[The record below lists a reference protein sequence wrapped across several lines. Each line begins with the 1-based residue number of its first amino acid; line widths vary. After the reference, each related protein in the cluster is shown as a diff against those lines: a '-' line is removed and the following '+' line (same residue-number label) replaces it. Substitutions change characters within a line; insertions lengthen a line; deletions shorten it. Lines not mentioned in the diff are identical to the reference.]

1 MSEPGLKAPDERSPN
16 QQTAGP
22 MTSGALLRQ
31 AREAQG
37 LHIAALAV
45 LLKVPVKKIEA
56 LESDRFDLL
65 PDTVFVRAL
74 AASVCR
80 TLKID
85 LEPILEK
92 LPHTAAP
99 QLKSY
104 GAGVNVPFRSSGGH
118 ATGLFRDQLSKPLL
132 WVVALLL
139 VGALALLFVPFARQA
154 TAPVA
159 VKPDVVDLTSTP
171 ALSVTAV
178 PAAVEVPASQT
189 VQPMTDTPA
198 SQELVA
204 GSGALTGAV
213 VFKAQAQSWVEVI
226 DASGMVQ
233 VRRNMAAGETVG
245 ATGVLPLAVVVGRAD
260 TTAVEV
266 HGVPFDVQ
274 AVARNNVARFEV
286 K

>member
-1 MSEPGLKAPDERSPN
+1 MASEEPAPAAQS
-16 QQTAGP
+16 ASA

-92 LPHTAAP
+92 LPHTVAP
-99 QLKSY
+99 RLKSY
-104 GAGVNVPFRSSGGH
+104 GSGANVPFRSSGGH
-118 ATGLFRDQLSKPLL
+118 ATGLFRDQFSKPLL
-132 WVVALLL
+132 GVVALLMVAAL
-139 VGALALLFVPFARQA
+139 VLLFVPFAQQA
-154 TAPVA
+154 AEPAA
-159 VKPDVVDLTSTP
+159 VVLTSTP
-171 ALSVTAV
+171 ALSVPAV
-178 PAAVEVPASQT
+178 PAAVEAAASQT
-189 VQPMTDTPA
+189 VRPMTDTPA

-204 GSGALTGAV
+204 GTGALTGAV
-213 VFKAQAQSWVEVI
+213 VFRAQAQSWVEVI

-274 AVARNNVARFEV
+274 AVARNNVARFEI

>member
-1 MSEPGLKAPDERSPN
+1 
-16 QQTAGP
+16 

-56 LESDRFDLL
+56 LEADRFDLL

-85 LEPILEK
+85 LEPILER
-92 LPHTAAP
+92 LPQTVAP

-104 GAGVNVPFRSSGGH
+104 SSGVNVPFRSSGGH
-118 ATGLFRDQLSKPLL
+118 ATDLLRDQLSKPLL

-139 VGALALLFVPFARQA
+139 VGALALMFVPFSRQ
-154 TAPVA
+154 TGAPA
-159 VKPDVVDLTSTP
+159 NAKPDGLDTRSAPELSAPTAAP
-171 ALSVTAV
+171 AGR
-178 PAAVEVPASQT
+178 EVAILQPASAL
-189 VQPMTDTPA
+189 A
-198 SQELVA
+198 SAPLAEDLVA
-204 GSGALTGAV
+204 GSGAVTGAV
-213 VFKAQAQSWVEVI
+213 VFRAQAQSWVEVV
-226 DASGMVQ
+226 DASGVVQ
-233 VRRNMAAGETVG
+233 VRRNLAAGEIAG
-245 ATGVLPLAVVVGRAD
+245 ASGVLPLAVVVGRAD

-266 HGVPFDVQ
+266 HGKPFDVMSI
-274 AVARNNVARFEV
+274 ARENVARFEV